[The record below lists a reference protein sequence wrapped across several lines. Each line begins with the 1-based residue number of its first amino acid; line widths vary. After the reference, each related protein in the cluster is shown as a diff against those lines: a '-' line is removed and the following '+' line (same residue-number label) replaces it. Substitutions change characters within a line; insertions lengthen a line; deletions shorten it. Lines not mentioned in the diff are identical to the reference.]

1 MAMNMSYCRFENT
14 LAALRECDEAMAE
27 SMNPLDDL
35 SKSEKAAAK
44 RLLKLCREMA
54 ENYGDDL

>member
-1 MAMNMSYCRFENT
+1 MSTNMSYCRFENT

-27 SMNPLDDL
+27 STNPLDDL
-35 SKSEKAAAK
+35 SDSERKAAQ

-54 ENYGDDL
+54 ENYGEE

>member
-14 LAALRECDEAMAE
+14 LAALRECDNAMAE
-27 SMNPLDDL
+27 SCNPLDEL
-35 SKSEKAAAK
+35 SDSEKQAAK

-54 ENYGDDL
+54 ENYGDAP